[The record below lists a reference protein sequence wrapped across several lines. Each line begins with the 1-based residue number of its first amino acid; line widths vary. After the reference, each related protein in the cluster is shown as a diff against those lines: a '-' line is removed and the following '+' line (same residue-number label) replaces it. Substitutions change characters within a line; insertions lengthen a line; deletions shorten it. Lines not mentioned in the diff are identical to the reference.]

1 MKKFILS
8 LITAIALPLGM
19 MAQDIETLLPKA
31 QAGDAQAM
39 IELAQLYRESWDD
52 GSDANALKWY
62 KKAAESGNAQA
73 MFDLYEIYY
82 FGNVGVESDEN
93 VAQAW
98 LEKAAAKGHGEALY
112 TQGNN
117 IIYEDVNKGIALVTK
132 GAEAGSANAQMFL
145 GTYYNN
151 SWNDE
156 YNPAKAF
163 EWMKKAAEQDL
174 AEAQY
179 NLATFYLK
187 GIGTSANKSEALK
200 WLKKAAENDYSFAI
214 EILSWL

>member
-1 MKKFILS
+1 MKKFLLS
-8 LITAIALPLGM
+8 LIAAIALPLGM

-31 QAGDAQAM
+31 QAGDTQAM
-39 IELAQLYRESWDD
+39 VELAQLYRESWDD

-117 IIYEDVNKGIALVTK
+117 IIYEDANKGIALVTK